1 MWHAHNWLMFWT
13 LQNKIFL
20 REKNIFHFYSQK
32 SIYMCVYIYIY
43 ILLDLAVKD
52 LMNILLNKQQEKYV
66 W

>member
-32 SIYMCVYIYIY
+32 SIYMCVYIYI
-43 ILLDLAVKD
+43 LLDLAVKD